1 MQLIMKQIIKYSF
14 FLIIVLFAASCDKG
28 FDDLNTNKVNP
39 TAIDPLYQL
48 NNAVVNAAFPAST
61 ALAYDMGVVQQIISP
76 NNGVLNGANFNS
88 DNRGNTQVIWQNY
101 YRNVI
106 RNTNDV
112 IVKTKS
118 DAGRANLYQMA
129 RIFQAYAYMVLT
141 DEYGDIPYTEG
152 GKGYTDQNFFPAY
165 DAQQSIYTDII
176 KELGEAATALN
187 AAGKIETGD
196 ILYGGVVAQW
206 KKFAYSLLLRA
217 GMRLS
222 KADAAKA
229 QSTVQAAVT
238 GGVILLNA
246 DNALIRHDAN
256 YTNPI
261 GGTLNSTEAA
271 NFYLTKPFVDSLKNR
286 NDPRLPAIAV
296 RYVGATSGGTQTTA
310 SRTTDPSFQVGLPL
324 GFDNNG
330 ANAYAVSI
338 GLKSFYDFSQ
348 ADRTRIANDKTAPC
362 FLVTAA
368 QTQLLLAEARQR
380 GWITTGTVQGY
391 YDAGVT
397 LHMQQMASYHPGSAI
412 AASDITTYLT
422 NNPFDPARALEQIG
436 TQYWIASFLNGPEAF
451 ANYRR
456 TGFPALAP
464 NPYPGKEVAFINRLT
479 YPNSEQSVNPT
490 NLNVA
495 ISRQGPDKLD
505 TKVWWNK

>member
-1 MQLIMKQIIKYSF
+1 MKQIIKYSF
-14 FLIIVLFAASCDKG
+14 LLTIVLFATSCDKD
-28 FDDLNTNKVNP
+28 FDELNTNQVNP
-39 TAIDPLYQL
+39 TSIDPLYQL
-48 NNAVVNAAFPAST
+48 NNAVVNTSFPGNSC
-61 ALAYDMGVVQQIISP
+61 LAYDIGVVQQIISP

-118 DAGRANLYQMA
+118 DAGRPNLYQMA

-152 GKGYTDQNFFPAY
+152 GKGYTDQNFFPVY
-165 DAQQSIYTDII
+165 DAQQQIYTDII
-176 KELGEAATALN
+176 KELTEAATALSTS
-187 AAGKIETGD
+187 GKIETGD

-229 QSTVQAAVT
+229 QATVQAAFQ
-238 GGVILLNA
+238 GGVILVNA

-261 GGTLNSTEAA
+261 GATLNSTEAA

-286 NDPRLPAIAV
+286 NDPRLQAIAV
-296 RYVGATSGGTQTTA
+296 RYVGATSGATQTTA
-310 SRTTDPSFQVGLPL
+310 SRSTVPSEQFGLPL
-324 GFDNNG
+324 GFDNNT
-330 ANAYAVSI
+330 AQAYAISI
-338 GLKSFYDFSQ
+338 GLKHFYDFSQ
-348 ADRTRIANDKTAPC
+348 ADRTRIVKQTAPC

-368 QTQLLLAEARQR
+368 QTQLLLAEARER

-397 LHMQQMASYHPGSAI
+397 LHMQQMATYDAGSAI
-412 AASDITTYLT
+412 AAGDIATYLT
-422 NNPFDPARALEQIG
+422 NNPFDAAKALEQIG

-451 ANYRR
+451 ANFRR

-464 NPYPGKEVAFINRLT
+464 NPYPGKEVPFIYRLT
-479 YPNSEQSVNPT
+479 YPNSEQSVNTT
-490 NLNVA
+490 NFNAAVT
-495 ISRQGPDKLD
+495 RQGPDKLD

>member
-1 MQLIMKQIIKYSF
+1 MKKIINYSF
-14 FLIIVLFAASCDKG
+14 LLTIVLFATSCDKD

-39 TAIDPLYQL
+39 TSIDPLYQL
-48 NNAVVNAAFPAST
+48 NNAVVNVSFPGNSS
-61 ALAYDMGVVQQIISP
+61 LAYDMGVVQQIISP

-112 IVKTKS
+112 IVNTKS
-118 DAGRANLYQMA
+118 DANRANLYQMA

-152 GKGYTDQNFFPAY
+152 AKGYTDQNFFPVY
-165 DAQQSIYTDII
+165 DAQQQIYTDII

-187 AAGKIETGD
+187 ASGKIEMGD

-206 KKFAYSLLLRA
+206 KKFAYSLMLRA

-222 KADAAKA
+222 KADATKA
-229 QSTVQAAVT
+229 QSTVQAAFQ
-238 GGVILLNA
+238 GGVILANA
-246 DNALIRHDAN
+246 DNAFIRHDAN

-261 GGTLNSTEAA
+261 GATLNSTEAA

-286 NDPRLPAIAV
+286 NDPRLQAIAV

-310 SRTTDPSFQVGLPL
+310 SRTTVPSQQFGLPL
-324 GFDNNG
+324 GFDNN
-330 ANAYAVSI
+330 AAQAYALSV
-338 GLKSFYDFSQ
+338 GLAHFYDFSQ
-348 ADRTRIANDKTAPC
+348 ADRTRVVKQTAPC

-397 LHMQQMASYHPGSAI
+397 LHMQQMASYDAGSAI
-412 AASDITTYLT
+412 AAGDITTYLA

-451 ANYRR
+451 ANFRR

-464 NPYPGKEVAFINRLT
+464 NPYPGKEVAFIFRLT
-479 YPNSEQSVNPT
+479 YPNSEQSVNTT
-490 NLNVA
+490 NFSAA

-505 TKVWWNK
+505 TKIWWAK

>member
-1 MQLIMKQIIKYSF
+1 MKKIINYSF
-14 FLIIVLFAASCDKG
+14 LLTTVLFATSCDKG

-39 TAIDPLYQL
+39 TSIDPLYQL
-48 NNAVVNAAFPAST
+48 NNAVVNASFPAST

-88 DNRGNTQVIWQNY
+88 DNRGNTQVIWQNH

-118 DAGRANLYQMA
+118 DANRVNLYQMA

-152 GKGYTDQNFFPAY
+152 AKGYTDQNFFPVY
-165 DAQQSIYTDII
+165 DAQQLIYTDII

-187 AAGKIETGD
+187 ATGKIETGD

-206 KKFAYSLLLRA
+206 KKFAYSLMLRA

-229 QSTVQAAVT
+229 QSTVQAAFL
-238 GGVILLNA
+238 GGVILANA
-246 DNALIRHDAN
+246 DNAFIRHNAD
-256 YTNPI
+256 YTNPL
-261 GGTLNSTEAA
+261 GATLNSTEAA

-286 NDPRLPAIAV
+286 NDPRLQAIAV

-310 SRTTDPSFQVGLPL
+310 SRTTDPSQQFGLPL
-324 GFDNNG
+324 GFDNNT
-330 ANAYAVSI
+330 AKTYALSI
-338 GLKSFYDFSQ
+338 GLAHFYDFSQ
-348 ADRTRIANDKTAPC
+348 ADRTRIAKQTAPC

-397 LHMQQMASYHPGSAI
+397 LHMQQMASFDAGCAI
-412 AASDITTYLT
+412 AAGDITTYLT
-422 NNPFDPARALEQIG
+422 SNPFDPAKALEQIG

-479 YPNSEQSVNPT
+479 YPNSEQSVNTT
-490 NLNVA
+490 NFNA
-495 ISRQGPDKLD
+495 ANARQGPDKLD

>member
-1 MQLIMKQIIKYSF
+1 
-14 FLIIVLFAASCDKG
+14 
-28 FDDLNTNKVNP
+28 
-39 TAIDPLYQL
+39 
-48 NNAVVNAAFPAST
+48 
-61 ALAYDMGVVQQIISP
+61 
-76 NNGVLNGANFNS
+76 
-88 DNRGNTQVIWQNY
+88 
-101 YRNVI
+101 
-106 RNTNDV
+106 
-112 IVKTKS
+112 
-118 DAGRANLYQMA
+118 MA

-152 GKGYTDQNFFPAY
+152 AKGYTDQNFFPVY
-165 DAQQSIYTDII
+165 DPQQQIYTDII

-187 AAGKIETGD
+187 ATGKIEIGD

-206 KKFAYSLLLRA
+206 KKFAYSLMLRA

-229 QSTVQAAVT
+229 QSTVQAAFQ
-238 GGVILLNA
+238 GGVILANT
-246 DNALIRHDAN
+246 DNAFIRHDAN

-286 NDPRLPAIAV
+286 NDPRLQAIAV
-296 RYVGATSGGTQTTA
+296 RYAGATSGGTQTTA
-310 SRTTDPSFQVGLPL
+310 SRTIDPSQQFGLPL
-324 GFDNNG
+324 GFDNNT
-330 ANAYAVSI
+330 ANAYAVSV
-338 GLKSFYDFSQ
+338 GRASFYDFSQ
-348 ADRTRIANDKTAPC
+348 ADRTRIVKQTAPC

-368 QTQLLLAEARQR
+368 QTQLLLAEAKQR

-397 LHMQQMASYHPGSAI
+397 LHMQQMASFDAGCAI
-412 AASDITTYLT
+412 AAGDITTYLT
-422 NNPFDPARALEQIG
+422 NNPFDASKALEQIG
-436 TQYWIASFLNGPEAF
+436 TQYWIASFLNAPEAF

-479 YPNSEQSVNPT
+479 YPNSEQSVNTT
-490 NLNVA
+490 NFNTA

-505 TKVWWNK
+505 TKIWWNK

>member
-1 MQLIMKQIIKYSF
+1 MKQIIKYSF
-14 FLIIVLFAASCDKG
+14 LLTIVFVTSCDKG
-28 FDDLNTNKVNP
+28 FDELNTNKVNP
-39 TAIDPLYQL
+39 TSIDPLYIL
-48 NNAVVNAAFPAST
+48 NNAVVNASFPGNSC
-61 ALAYDMGVVQQIISP
+61 LGYDIGVVQQIVTP
-76 NNGVLNGANFNS
+76 NDGVLNGANFNS
-88 DNRGNTQVIWQNY
+88 DNRGSTQVIWQNY
-101 YRNVI
+101 FRNVI
-106 RNTNDV
+106 RNTHDV

-118 DAGRANLYQMA
+118 DTSRAKLYQMA
-129 RIFQAYAYMVLT
+129 RIFQAYAFMVLT
-141 DEYGDIPYTEG
+141 DEYGDIPYTEAA
-152 GKGYTDQNFFPAY
+152 KGYTDLNFFPVY
-165 DAQQSIYTDII
+165 DPQQQIYTDII

-187 AAGKIETGD
+187 ATTGKIETGD
-196 ILYGGVVAQW
+196 IFYGGAVAQW
-206 KKFAYSLLLRA
+206 KKFAYSLMLRA

-222 KADAAKA
+222 KADATKA
-229 QSTVQAAVT
+229 QSTVQAAFA
-238 GGVILLNA
+238 GGVILVNA
-246 DNALIRHDAN
+246 DNGLIRHDAN

-286 NDPRLPAIAV
+286 NDPRLQAIAV
-296 RYVGATSGGTQTTA
+296 RYAGATSGTTQTTA
-310 SRTTDPSFQVGLPL
+310 SRTTDPAQQYGLPMGL
-324 GFDNNG
+324 NNSA
-330 ANAYAVSI
+330 ANAYAISV
-338 GLKSFYDFSQ
+338 GRTSFYDFSQ

-397 LHMQQMASYHPGSAI
+397 LHMQQMGSYHPGSAI
-412 AASDITTYLT
+412 AAGDITTYLT
-422 NNPFDPARALEQIG
+422 NNPFDAARALEQIG

-464 NPYPGKEVAFINRLT
+464 NPYPGKEVAFIYRLT
-479 YPNSEQSVNPT
+479 YPNSEQSVNAT
-490 NLNVA
+490 NFNAA

>member
-1 MQLIMKQIIKYSF
+1 MKKIINQS
-14 FLIIVLFAASCDKG
+14 LLLLLVLLLGTSCDKG

-39 TAIDPLYQL
+39 IQIDPLYQL
-48 NNAVVNAAFPAST
+48 NNAVVSSSFPGNTS
-61 ALAYDMGVVQQIISP
+61 LSYDIGIVQQIISP

-112 IVKTKS
+112 IVNTKNV
-118 DAGRANLYQMA
+118 ATRGNLTQMA
-129 RIFQAYAYMVLT
+129 RIFQAFAYMVLT

-152 GKGYTDQNFFPAY
+152 GKGYTDQNFFPVY
-165 DAQQSIYTDII
+165 DAQQQIYTDII
-176 KELGEAATALN
+176 KQLGEAATALSASN
-187 AAGKIETGD
+187 KIETGD
-196 ILYGGVVAQW
+196 VLYGGNIAQW
-206 KKFAYSLLLRA
+206 QKFAYSLMLRA

-229 QSTVQAAVT
+229 QSTVTAAFQA
-238 GGVILLNA
+238 GVILTNA

-256 YTNPI
+256 YQNPI
-261 GGTLNSTEAA
+261 GATLNSTEAA

-286 NDPRLPAIAV
+286 NDPRLQAIAV
-296 RYVGATSGGTQTTA
+296 RYAGAANGGGQTA
-310 SRTTDPSFQVGLPL
+310 AVRTTIPSQQFGLPV
-324 GFDNNG
+324 GFDNNT
-330 ANAYAVSI
+330 ANTYAISV
-338 GLKSFYDFSQ
+338 GRASFYDFSQ
-348 ADRTRIANDKTAPC
+348 ADRSRIVKQASPC

-368 QTQLLLAEARQR
+368 QTQLLLAEARQK

-397 LHMQQMASYHPGSAI
+397 LHMQQMASYDAGSAV
-412 AASDITTYLT
+412 AAGDITTYLT
-422 NNPFDPARALEQIG
+422 NNPLDLSKALEQIG

-464 NPYPGKEVAFINRLT
+464 NPFPGKEVAFIKRLT

-490 NLNVA
+490 NFNAA
-495 ISRQGPDKLD
+495 ITRQGPDKLD
-505 TKVWWNK
+505 TKVWWDK

>member
-14 FLIIVLFAASCDKG
+14 FLTIVLFAASCDKG

-48 NNAVVNAAFPAST
+48 NNAVVNASFPAST

-101 YRNVI
+101 FRNVI

-112 IVKTKS
+112 ILNTKS
-118 DAGRANLYQMA
+118 DANRVNLYHMA

-152 GKGYTDQNFFPAY
+152 GKGYTDQNFFPVY
-165 DAQQSIYTDII
+165 DAKQQIYTDII
-176 KELGEAATALN
+176 KELGEAATALGGT
-187 AAGKIETGD
+187 GKIEVGD
-196 ILYGGVVAQW
+196 ILYGGVIAQW

-229 QSTVQAAVT
+229 QSIVQAAFT
-238 GGVILLNA
+238 GGVILANA

-286 NDPRLPAIAV
+286 NDPRLTAIAV
-296 RYVGATSGGTQTTA
+296 RYVGATSGATQTTA
-310 SRTTDPSFQVGLPL
+310 SRTTDPSLQFGLPL
-324 GFDNNG
+324 GLDNN
-330 ANAYAVSI
+330 AAQAYALSV
-338 GLKSFYDFSQ
+338 GLAHFYDFSQ
-348 ADRTRIANDKTAPC
+348 ADRTRIVKQTAPC

-380 GWITTGTVQGY
+380 GWITTGTIQGY

-397 LHMQQMASYHPGSAI
+397 LHMQQMASYDAGCAI
-412 AASDITTYLT
+412 AAGDITTYLT
-422 NNPFDPARALEQIG
+422 NNPFDPARQPEQIG
-436 TQYWIASFLNGPEAF
+436 THNGSLHF
-451 ANYRR
+451 
-456 TGFPALAP
+456 
-464 NPYPGKEVAFINRLT
+464 
-479 YPNSEQSVNPT
+479 
-490 NLNVA
+490 
-495 ISRQGPDKLD
+495 
-505 TKVWWNK
+505 

>member
-1 MQLIMKQIIKYSF
+1 MKQIINYSF
-14 FLIIVLFAASCDKG
+14 LLTIILFATSCDKD
-28 FDDLNTNKVNP
+28 FDDLNTNRVNP
-39 TAIDPLYQL
+39 TSIDPLYQL
-48 NNAVVNAAFPAST
+48 NNAVVNVSFPGNSS
-61 ALAYDMGVVQQIISP
+61 LAYDMGVVQQIISP

-112 IVKTKS
+112 IVNTRS
-118 DAGRANLYQMA
+118 DPNRVNLYQMA

-152 GKGYTDQNFFPAY
+152 AKGYTDQNFFPVY
-165 DAQQSIYTDII
+165 DAQQQIYTDII

-187 AAGKIETGD
+187 TAGKIEMGD
-196 ILYGGVVAQW
+196 ILYGGAVAQW
-206 KKFAYSLLLRA
+206 KKFAYSLMLRA

-222 KADAAKA
+222 KADATKA
-229 QSTVQAAVT
+229 QSTVQAAFQ
-238 GGVILLNA
+238 GGVILANA
-246 DNALIRHDAN
+246 DNAFIRHDAN

-261 GGTLNSTEAA
+261 GATLNSTEAA

-286 NDPRLPAIAV
+286 NDPRLQAIAV

-310 SRTTDPSFQVGLPL
+310 SRTTVPSQQFGLPL
-324 GFDNNG
+324 GFDNNT
-330 ANAYAVSI
+330 AQAYALSV
-338 GLKSFYDFSQ
+338 GLAHFYDFSQ
-348 ADRTRIANDKTAPC
+348 ADRTRIVKQTSPC

-380 GWITTGTVQGY
+380 GWITTGTIQGY

-397 LHMQQMASYHPGSAI
+397 LHMQQMASYDAGSAI
-412 AASDITTYLT
+412 AAGDITTYLT
-422 NNPFDPARALEQIG
+422 NNPFDPAKALEQIG

-451 ANYRR
+451 ANFRR

-464 NPYPGKEVAFINRLT
+464 NPYPGKEVAFIFRLT
-479 YPNSEQSVNPT
+479 YPNSEQSVNST
-490 NLNVA
+490 NFNAA

-505 TKVWWNK
+505 TKIWWNK

>member
-1 MQLIMKQIIKYSF
+1 MQKIMKQIIKYSF
-14 FLIIVLFAASCDKG
+14 LLTFVLFASSCDKG

-39 TAIDPLYQL
+39 TLIDPLYLL
-48 NNAVVNAAFPAST
+48 NNAVVNASFPGNSS
-61 ALAYDMGVVQQIISP
+61 LAYDMGVVQQIISP

-88 DNRGNTQVIWQNY
+88 DNRGSTQALWQNY

-112 IVKTKS
+112 IVNTKS
-118 DAGRANLYQMA
+118 DPNRANLYQMA

-152 GKGYTDQNFFPAY
+152 GKGYSDLNFFPVY
-165 DAQQSIYTDII
+165 DAQQQIYTDII
-176 KELGEAATALN
+176 KELGEAATALGGT
-187 AAGKIETGD
+187 GKIETGD

-206 KKFAYSLLLRA
+206 KKFAYSLMLRA

-222 KADAAKA
+222 KADATKA
-229 QSTVQAAVT
+229 QSTVQAAFQ
-238 GGVILLNA
+238 GGVILANA
-246 DNALIRHDAN
+246 DNAFIRHDAN

-271 NFYLTKPFVDSLKNR
+271 NFYLTKPFIDSLKNR

-296 RYVGATSGGTQTTA
+296 RYVGATSGATQTTA

-348 ADRTRIANDKTAPC
+348 ADRTRIVKLTAPC

-380 GWITTGTVQGY
+380 GWITGGTVQGY

-397 LHMQQMASYHPGSAI
+397 LHMQQMASYDAACAI
-412 AASDITTYLT
+412 AAGDIATYLT
-422 NNPFDPARALEQIG
+422 NNPFDAARALEQIG

-464 NPYPGKEVAFINRLT
+464 NPYPGKEVQFIYRLT
-479 YPNSEQSVNPT
+479 YPNSEQSVNST
-490 NLNVA
+490 NYNAA

-505 TKVWWNK
+505 TKIWWNK

>member
-1 MQLIMKQIIKYSF
+1 MKHIIKYS
-14 FLIIVLFAASCDKG
+14 LLLTIVLFATSCDKD
-28 FDDLNTNKVNP
+28 FDELNTNQVNP
-39 TAIDPLYQL
+39 TSIDPLYQL
-48 NNAVVNAAFPAST
+48 NNAVVNSSFPGNSS
-61 ALAYDMGVVQQIISP
+61 LSYDMGVVQQIISP

-88 DNRGNTQVIWQNY
+88 DNRGNTQVMWQNH

-118 DAGRANLYQMA
+118 NAGRANLYQMA

-152 GKGYTDQNFFPAY
+152 GKGYTDQNFFPVY
-165 DAQQSIYTDII
+165 DPQQQIYTDII

-206 KKFAYSLLLRA
+206 KKFAYSLMLRA

-229 QSTVQAAVT
+229 QSTVQAAFQ
-238 GGVILLNA
+238 GGVILTNA
-246 DNALIRHDAN
+246 DNAFIRHDAN

-261 GGTLNSTEAA
+261 GATLNSTEAA

-286 NDPRLPAIAV
+286 NDPRLQAIAV
-296 RYVGATSGGTQTTA
+296 RYAGATSGGTQTAA
-310 SRTTDPSFQVGLPL
+310 SRTTIPSQQFGLPL
-324 GFDNNG
+324 GFDNNT
-330 ANAYAVSI
+330 ANAYALSV
-338 GLKSFYDFSQ
+338 GRASFYDFSQ
-348 ADRTRIANDKTAPC
+348 ADRTRIVKQTAPC

-397 LHMQQMASYHPGSAI
+397 LHMQQMASYDAGSAI
-412 AASDITTYLT
+412 AAGDIATYLT
-422 NNPFDPARALEQIG
+422 NNPFDPAKALEQIG
-436 TQYWIASFLNGPEAF
+436 TQYWIASFLNAPEAF

-464 NPYPGKEVAFINRLT
+464 NPYPGKEVAFISRLT
-479 YPNSEQSVNPT
+479 YPNSEQSVNTT
-490 NLNVA
+490 NFNAA
-495 ISRQGPDKLD
+495 IARQGPDKLD
-505 TKVWWNK
+505 TKIWWDK

>member
-14 FLIIVLFAASCDKG
+14 LLTIVVFASSCDKR

-48 NNAVVNAAFPAST
+48 NNAVVNASFPGNSC
-61 ALAYDMGVVQQIISP
+61 LAYDIGVVQQIISP

-112 IVKTKS
+112 IVNTKS
-118 DAGRANLYQMA
+118 NAGRVNLYQMA

-141 DEYGDIPYTEG
+141 DEYGDIPYTQG
-152 GKGYTDQNFFPAY
+152 GKGYTDQNFFPVY
-165 DAQQSIYTDII
+165 DAQQQIYTDII

-187 AAGKIETGD
+187 ATSKIETGD
-196 ILYGGVVAQW
+196 ILYGGAVAQW
-206 KKFAYSLLLRA
+206 KKFAYSLMLRA

-222 KADAAKA
+222 KVDATKA
-229 QSTVQAAVT
+229 QATVQAAFQ
-238 GGVILLNA
+238 GGVILVNA

-286 NDPRLPAIAV
+286 NDPRLQAIAV

-310 SRTTDPSFQVGLPL
+310 SRTTDPSLQFGLPL
-324 GFDNNG
+324 GFDNKT
-330 ANAYAVSI
+330 AEAYAISI
-338 GLKSFYDFSQ
+338 GLKHFYDLSQ
-348 ADRTRIANDKTAPC
+348 ADRTRIVKQTAPC

-368 QTQLLLAEARQR
+368 QTQLLLAEATQR
-380 GWITTGTVQGY
+380 GWITTGTVKGY

-397 LHMQQMASYHPGSAI
+397 LHMQQMASFDAGCAI
-412 AASDITTYLT
+412 AAGDITTYLT
-422 NNPFDPARALEQIG
+422 NNPFDPAMAMEQIG

-451 ANYRR
+451 ANFRR

-464 NPYPGKEVAFINRLT
+464 NPYPGKEVAFIYRLT
-479 YPNSEQSVNPT
+479 YPNSEQSVNST
-490 NLNVA
+490 NYNA
-495 ISRQGPDKLD
+495 ANSRQGPDKLD
-505 TKVWWNK
+505 TKIWWNK

>member
-1 MQLIMKQIIKYSF
+1 MKKIITYSF
-14 FLIIVLFAASCDKG
+14 LLALVLFGASCDKG
-28 FDDLNTNKVNP
+28 FDDLNTNQVNP

-48 NNAVVNAAFPAST
+48 NNAVVNASFPGNSS
-61 ALAYDMGVVQQIISP
+61 LAYDMGVVQQIISP

-112 IVKTKS
+112 IVRTKS
-118 DAGRANLYQMA
+118 DASRVNLYQMA

-141 DEYGDIPYTEG
+141 DEYGSIPYTEG
-152 GKGYTDQNFFPAY
+152 GKGYTDQNFFPVY
-165 DAQQSIYTDII
+165 DAQQQIYTDII
-176 KELGEAATALN
+176 KELGEGATALN
-187 AAGKIETGD
+187 STAKTETGD
-196 ILYGGVVAQW
+196 ILYGGNIAQW
-206 KKFAYSLLLRA
+206 KKFAYSLMLRA

-222 KADAAKA
+222 KADATKA
-229 QSTVQAAVT
+229 QSTVQAAFA
-238 GGVILLNA
+238 GGVILVNA

-261 GGTLNSTEAA
+261 GATLNSTEAA

-286 NDPRLPAIAV
+286 NDPRLQAIAV
-296 RYVGATSGGTQTTA
+296 RYAGAANGGGQTTA
-310 SRTTDPSFQVGLPL
+310 SRTTDPAQQFGLPL
-324 GFDNNG
+324 GFDNNT
-330 ANAYAVSI
+330 ANAYAISV
-338 GLKSFYDFSQ
+338 GRASFYDFSQ
-348 ADRTRIANDKTAPC
+348 ADRTRIAKQTAPC

-368 QTQLLLAEARQR
+368 QTQLLLAEARQK

-397 LHMQQMASYHPGSAI
+397 LHMQQMATYDAGSAV
-412 AASDITTYLT
+412 AAGDITTYLT
-422 NNPFDPARALEQIG
+422 NNPFVAARALEQIG

-456 TGFPALAP
+456 TGFPSLAP
-464 NPYPGKEVAFINRLT
+464 NPFPGKEVDFIRRLT
-479 YPNSEQSVNPT
+479 YPNSEQSVNQT
-490 NLNVA
+490 NFNAA
-495 ISRQGPDKLD
+495 IASQGADKLD
-505 TKVWWNK
+505 TRVWWDKP

>member
-1 MQLIMKQIIKYSF
+1 MQLIMKQIIKYS
-14 FLIIVLFAASCDKG
+14 LLLTIVLYTSSCDKR
-28 FDDLNTNKVNP
+28 FDDLNTNKVHP

-112 IVKTKS
+112 IVNTKS
-118 DAGRANLYQMA
+118 NTGRANLYQMA

-152 GKGYTDQNFFPAY
+152 GKGYTDQNFFPVY
-165 DAQQSIYTDII
+165 DAQQQIYTDII

-187 AAGKIETGD
+187 AASKIETGD
-196 ILYGGVVAQW
+196 ILYGGTVAQW

-222 KADAAKA
+222 KADATKA
-229 QSTVQAAVT
+229 QSTVQAAFQ
-238 GGVILLNA
+238 GGVILVNA

-348 ADRTRIANDKTAPC
+348 ADRTRIVKQTAPC

-380 GWITTGTVQGY
+380 GWITTGTVQSY

-397 LHMQQMASYHPGSAI
+397 LHMQQMASYDAGCAI
-412 AASDITTYLT
+412 AAGDITTYLT
-422 NNPFDPARALEQIG
+422 NNPFDPAKALEQIG

-456 TGFPALAP
+456 TGFPALAQ
-464 NPYPGKEVAFINRLT
+464 NPYPGKEVANIFRLT
-479 YPNSEQSVNPT
+479 YPNSEQSVNST
-490 NLNVA
+490 NYNAA

-505 TKVWWNK
+505 TKIWWNK

>member
-1 MQLIMKQIIKYSF
+1 MKQIIKYSF
-14 FLIIVLFAASCDKG
+14 LLTIVLFVASCDKD
-28 FDDLNTNKVNP
+28 FDELNTNQVNP
-39 TAIDPLYQL
+39 TSIDPLYQL
-48 NNAVVNAAFPAST
+48 NNAVVNTSFPGNSC
-61 ALAYDMGVVQQIISP
+61 LAYDIGVVQQIISP

-101 YRNVI
+101 FRNVI

-112 IVKTKS
+112 IVNTKS
-118 DAGRANLYQMA
+118 NTGRANLYQMA

-152 GKGYTDQNFFPAY
+152 AKGFTDQNFFPVY
-165 DAQQSIYTDII
+165 DAQQQIYTDII
-176 KELGEAATALN
+176 KELGEAANALN
-187 AAGKIETGD
+187 AANKIETGD
-196 ILYGGVVAQW
+196 ILYGGSVVQW

-229 QSTVQAAVT
+229 QSTVQAAFT
-238 GGVILLNA
+238 GGVILANA
-246 DNALIRHDAN
+246 DNAFIRHDAN
-256 YTNPI
+256 YTNQI

-286 NDPRLPAIAV
+286 NDPRLQAIAV
-296 RYVGATSGGTQTTA
+296 RYAGATSGGTQTTA
-310 SRTTDPSFQVGLPL
+310 SRTTDPAQQYGLPMGL
-324 GFDNNG
+324 DNNT
-330 ANAYAVSI
+330 ANAYALSV
-338 GLKSFYDFSQ
+338 GRASFYDFSQ
-348 ADRTRIANDKTAPC
+348 ADRTRIVSQTAPC

-380 GWITTGTVQGY
+380 GWITTGNVQGY

-397 LHMQQMASYHPGSAI
+397 LHMQQMASYHASSAI
-412 AASDITTYLT
+412 AAGDIATYLT
-422 NNPFDPARALEQIG
+422 NNPFDPARAMEQIG

-451 ANYRR
+451 ANFRR
-456 TGFPALAP
+456 TGFPALAQ
-464 NPYPGKEVAFINRLT
+464 NPYPGKEVAFIYRLT
-479 YPNSEQSVNPT
+479 YPNSEQSVNTT
-490 NLNVA
+490 NFNAAVA
-495 ISRQGPDKLD
+495 RQGPDKLD

>member
-1 MQLIMKQIIKYSF
+1 MKQLIKYSF
-14 FLIIVLFAASCDKG
+14 LLTVVLFATSCDKG

-48 NNAVVNAAFPAST
+48 NNAVVNTSFPGNSC
-61 ALAYDMGVVQQIISP
+61 LAYDIGVAQQIISP

-88 DNRGNTQVIWQNY
+88 DNRGSTQVLWQNY

-112 IVKTKS
+112 IVNTKS
-118 DAGRANLYQMA
+118 NAARANLYHMA

-141 DEYGDIPYTEG
+141 DEYGDIPYSQG
-152 GKGYTDQNFFPAY
+152 GKGYTDLNFFPVY
-165 DAQQSIYTDII
+165 DPQQQIYTDII

-187 AAGKIETGD
+187 ASGKIETGD
-196 ILYGGVVAQW
+196 ILYGGSVAQW
-206 KKFAYSLLLRA
+206 KKFAYSLMLRA

-222 KADAAKA
+222 KADATKA
-229 QSTVQAAVT
+229 QATVQAAFA

-246 DNALIRHDAN
+246 DNAFIRHDAN
-256 YTNPI
+256 YTSQI

-286 NDPRLPAIAV
+286 NDPRLQAIAV

-310 SRTTDPSFQVGLPL
+310 SRSTDPTQQVGLPL
-324 GFDNNG
+324 GYDNNT
-330 ANAYAVSI
+330 ANAYAISI
-338 GLKSFYDFSQ
+338 NLKSFYDFSQ
-348 ADRTRIANDKTAPC
+348 ADRTRIVKQAAPC

-397 LHMQQMASYHPGSAI
+397 LHMQQMASYDAACAI
-412 AASDITTYLT
+412 AAGDITTYLT
-422 NNPFDPARALEQIG
+422 NNPFDAARALEQIG

-456 TGFPALAP
+456 TGFPALAQ
-464 NPYPGKEVAFINRLT
+464 NPYPGKEVAFIYRLT
-479 YPNSEQSVNPT
+479 YPNSEQSVNAT
-490 NLNVA
+490 NFNAAVA
-495 ISRQGPDKLD
+495 RQGPDKLD